1 MLDTLSVAQELTA
14 GSIDRDQAEV
24 IANAMRKLAEQGD
37 HVTADQFKADLAEVR
52 TEIAALDT
60 RLSTQIAD
68 LRTRFVARLARG
80 LKGVMDYQQAS
91 AGLAAHDVERRQ
103 QPAAERRAVGS
114 DHRFLRRRRQT
125 ARLTLPHGRL
135 DRLASAENLA
145 RLVAVAAVPMPPGDP
160 AAGLGRT
167 HDEPSRPAH
176 RNARLPARSMI
187 AFIVAVVAR
196 L

>member
-14 GSIDRDQAEV
+14 GGIDRDQAEV

-37 HVTADQFKADLAEVR
+37 RVTADQFKADLAEVR

-91 AGLAAHDVERRQ
+91 AGPRC
-103 QPAAERRAVGS
+103 P
-114 DHRFLRRRRQT
+114 
-125 ARLTLPHGRL
+125 
-135 DRLASAENLA
+135 
-145 RLVAVAAVPMPPGDP
+145 
-160 AAGLGRT
+160 
-167 HDEPSRPAH
+167 
-176 RNARLPARSMI
+176 
-187 AFIVAVVAR
+187 
-196 L
+196 